1 MVEIMNKTTS
11 VQAEGVY
18 GVIKVV
24 GNTEFSEAGTFNN
37 VAGSLYKKDAGGEVY
52 LGSFN
57 SNVSLSVNI
66 DNKDNAG
73 LLGDV
78 AVAVNA
84 FIGDLTD
91 EIQKG
96 GAE

>member
-1 MVEIMNKTTS
+1 MVEITNKTTS

-24 GNTEFSEAGTFNN
+24 GNTEFSETGICNG

-84 FIGDLTD
+84 FIGDLAA